1 MREIK
6 LPPVD
11 RLLLYQRALSVIYID
26 QS

>member
-11 RLLLYQRALSVIYID
+11 QLLLYQRTLSVIYID